1 MYYTTVVRVVGEG
14 GSQGLPGVRVSLYD
28 RDRFSK
34 DDILGSGD
42 TDASGEVR
50 IQFNADQF
58 RDLDDAVESLRGSF
72 PDLYAVVHA
81 PDGSN
86 AVTTRAEA
94 IDNLPRRSITVT
106 VPAAVAQQ
114 HGWASAGS

>member
-1 MYYTTVVRVVGEG
+1 MYYTTVVRVVREG

-42 TDASGEVR
+42 TDAAGEVR

-58 RDLDDAVESLRGSF
+58 RDIEDQVESLRGSF